1 MAFAYG
7 GFMGVFPAITMDNFG
22 PKNQGANYGLV
33 FCGFAIGGIIGPKF
47 TVLVKDIGAVPYSMS
62 YMITAA
68 IAATGLII
76 AILVRIK
83 KKQR

>member
-1 MAFAYG
+1 MNRN
-7 GFMGVFPAITMDNFG
+7 MDKIYHRN
-22 PKNQGANYGLV
+22 NLCGLV